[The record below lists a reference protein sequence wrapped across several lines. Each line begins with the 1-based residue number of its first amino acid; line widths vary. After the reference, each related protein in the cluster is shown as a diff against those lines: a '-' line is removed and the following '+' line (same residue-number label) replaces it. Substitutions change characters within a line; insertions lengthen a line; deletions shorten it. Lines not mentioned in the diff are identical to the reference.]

1 MVDSELMAFAD
12 FHYHDIVTLHIIII
26 ISLQMPH
33 EGMCASGPVLSVSS
47 QENLLPH
54 FEPTLHQTPVNTLLI
69 NPGAKGLFQVT
80 PNNSSQN
87 SWQPSPMGF
96 PSLFGMLVD
105 CVLAVKGASEAWSL
119 TTSLRQFFETIHYVL
134 ASNGFSSCLPPHL

>member
-1 MVDSELMAFAD
+1 MQGQGTADSELMAFAD
-12 FHYHDIVTLHIIII
+12 FLYHDVVTLHIIII

-33 EGMCASGPVLSVSS
+33 EAMCASGPVLSVSS

-80 PNNSSQN
+80 PNKSKLLAT
-87 SWQPSPMGF
+87 F
-96 PSLFGMLVD
+96 PDGISLSFWHVG
-105 CVLAVKGASEAWSL
+105 
-119 TTSLRQFFETIHYVL
+119 
-134 ASNGFSSCLPPHL
+134 